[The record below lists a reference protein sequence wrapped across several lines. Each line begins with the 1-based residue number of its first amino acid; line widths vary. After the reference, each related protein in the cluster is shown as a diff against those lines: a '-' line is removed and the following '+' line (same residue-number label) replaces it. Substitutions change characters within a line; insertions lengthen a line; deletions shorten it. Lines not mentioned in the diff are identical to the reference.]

1 MTAKIVQETL
11 SNMFHIKGTYLKAW
25 QWLTKAFGMKYGD
38 WNTSYAELPKYL
50 KVVKQQ
56 LEQYV
61 IHTRSVFD

>member
-1 MTAKIVQETL
+1 
-11 SNMFHIKGTYLKAW
+11 MFHIKGTYLKAW